1 MVIRECLDIL
11 GGNSGL
17 TESVI
22 YWNPPKNSNRA
33 VTVYSGSTIDTNML
47 GVVDKDTMINDR
59 KIKIFKA
66 PAIIIVRKGLA
77 GKTKFIENGK
87 FTINDDA
94 YAITIKQRYAD
105 EINIRWI
112 EKVIQ
117 YNADCC
123 ITSKGTNGTFS
134 KEQFLDLE
142 FEYPS
147 MKEQDEIVNIYKK
160 ISKLK
165 DNTNFYIERLKK
177 LNSFVISGDVIC
189 KLKAGA
195 IFEIAGGNSGLT
207 EEFIYNNQPSSE
219 RETVVVFSSS
229 TNESTNMG
237 VVSKNALLNSK
248 KIKCFDAPA
257 IIISRN
263 GQAGKALYI
272 ERGTFT
278 TNDHA
283 YVLNVKQAYKKTVDL
298 EWFSYVSEQYTHNCV
313 TSKDSNGTFNKEM
326 FMNKQIDIIEFE
338 AQKKIVKK
346 KRDIGALHLRLKQ
359 FRNILDAKEENCN
372 LIY

>member
-1 MVIRECLDIL
+1 M
-11 GGNSGL
+11 
-17 TESVI
+17 
-22 YWNPPKNSNRA
+22 
-33 VTVYSGSTIDTNML
+33 YSGATLDTTML
-47 GVVDKDTMINDR
+47 GVIDRNTVINN
-59 KIKIFKA
+59 KKMKVFKA
-66 PAIIIVRKGLA
+66 PAIVIVRKGLA
-77 GKTKFIENGK
+77 GKTKFIENGE

-94 YAITIKQRYAD
+94 YAITIKQRYAC
-105 EINIRWI
+105 EINMQWL
-112 EKVIQ
+112 EKAIQ
-117 YNADCC
+117 RYAEGCV
-123 ITSKGTNGTFS
+123 TSKGTNATFS
-134 KEQFLDLE
+134 KEQFLDME

-147 MKEQDEIVNIYKK
+147 MKEQDEIVRIINK
-160 ISKLK
+160 ISILK
-165 DNTNFYIERLKK
+165 DNINFYLERLKK
-177 LNSFVISGDVIC
+177 LNSYFLSGEVIC
-189 KLKAGA
+189 NMKAGS
-195 IFEIAGGNSGLT
+195 IFDIAGGNSGLT
-207 EEFIYNNQPSSE
+207 EEFIYNNQTSDE
-219 RETVVVFSSS
+219 RETVAVFSSS
-229 TNESTNMG
+229 TDETTNMG
-237 VVSKNALLNSK
+237 VVSKNALLNDK
-248 KIKCFDAPA
+248 MIKCFDAPA

-272 ERGTFT
+272 ESGTFT